1 MQRNLAAQL
10 NEQEYAKS
18 FADIKP
24 PLSLD
29 AALAEANRCLYCY
42 DAPCITACPT
52 AIDIPTFIKKIATEN
67 FKGSARVILESNIMG
82 GTCARVCPV
91 DILCEGAC
99 VYNGIPEA
107 KPIDIGRLQRFATD
121 WAFDRELQL
130 FERQPENGKKVAIVG
145 AGPSGLSCA
154 HRLAMLGYAVTVFEG
169 KENAGGLNLYGLAA
183 YKVDNEFVGREVE
196 YITAIGG
203 IEIKYGQWIGKDIT
217 ISQLLADYDAV
228 FMGMGLGVTPK
239 LNIPGEDLEGVH
251 DAIEFIEALRR
262 DPFSVPIG
270 KTVAVVGAGNTAID
284 AATQAKRLGAEKV
297 YVIYRRTRNE
307 MPAND
312 YEYGLALDDACEFLW
327 QTHPVRVL
335 GDGFVTGLECVK
347 MALGE
352 PDASGRRSPSVVPG
366 SEFLLPV
373 DMVVKSL
380 GQKPFESLLQDV
392 PGLETKWGRVVIDP
406 ESFATSVP
414 KLYAGGDCING
425 GKETVNAVADGRQA
439 ALGIHKMIFA
449 HQETAEV

>member
-1 MQRNLAAQL
+1 MQRNLAGKLSEA
-10 NEQEYAKS
+10 EYAKN

-52 AIDIPTFIKKIATEN
+52 SIDIPSFIKKIATEN

-107 KPIDIGRLQRFATD
+107 EPIDIGRLQRFATD
-121 WAFDRELQL
+121 WLFDKDIQL
-130 FERQPENGKKVAIVG
+130 FERQSDNGKKVAVVG
-145 AGPSGLSCA
+145 AGPAGLSCA
-154 HRLAMLGYAVTVFEG
+154 HRLAMLGYSVTVYEG
-169 KENAGGLNLYGLAA
+169 KHKAGGLNLYGLAA
-183 YKVDNEFVGREVE
+183 YKVGNEFVGEEVD
-196 YITAIGG
+196 YITQIGG
-203 IEIKYGQWIGKDIT
+203 IDIKYGTWIGKDVT
-217 ISQLLADYDAV
+217 VEQLLADNDAV
-228 FMGMGLGVTPK
+228 FLGMGLGMTPK
-239 LNIPGEDLEGVH
+239 LNIPGEDLLGVH
-251 DAIEFIEALRR
+251 DAIEFIEELRI
-262 DPFSVPIG
+262 DPFAPAIG

-284 AATQAKRLGAEKV
+284 AATQAKRLGADKV
-297 YVIYRRTRNE
+297 YVIYRRTAKE
-307 MPAND
+307 MPANE

-335 GDGFVTGLECVK
+335 GDSHVTGLECVK

-352 PDASGRRSPSVVPG
+352 PDDSGRRSPYVVEG

-373 DMVVKSL
+373 DMVIKSL
-380 GQKPFESLLQDV
+380 GQKAYEGMLADIQGLQ
-392 PGLETKWGRVVIDP
+392 TKWGRVVVDQD
-406 ESFATSVP
+406 FQTTVP
-414 KLYAGGDCING
+414 RLFAGGDCING
-425 GKETVNAVADGRQA
+425 GKETVNGVADGRNA
-439 ALGIHKMIFA
+439 AMGIHKMIFGEA
-449 HQETAEV
+449 K

>member
-1 MQRNLAAQL
+1 MQRNLADKLSPA
-10 NEQEYAKS
+10 EYERN

-52 AIDIPTFIKKIATEN
+52 GIDIPSFIKKIATEN

-107 KPIDIGRLQRFATD
+107 EPIDIGRLQRFATD
-121 WAFDRELQL
+121 WLFDKDIQL
-130 FERQPENGKKVAIVG
+130 FERQPDNGKKVAVIG
-145 AGPSGLSCA
+145 AGPAGLSCA
-154 HRLAMLGYAVTVFEG
+154 HRLATLGYSVTVYEG
-169 KENAGGLNLYGLAA
+169 KQKAGGLNLYGLAA
-183 YKVDNEFVGREVE
+183 YKVDNDFVGEEVD
-196 YITAIGG
+196 YITQIGG
-203 IEIKYGQWIGKDIT
+203 IDVQYGTWIGKDIT
-217 ISQLLADYDAV
+217 VDQLLADYDAV
-228 FMGMGLGVTPK
+228 FLGMGLGMTPK
-239 LNIPGEDLEGVH
+239 LNIPGEELEGVH
-251 DAIEFIEALRR
+251 DAIEFIEELRV
-262 DPFSVPIG
+262 DPFAPAIG

-297 YVIYRRTRNE
+297 YVIYRRTAKE
-307 MPAND
+307 MPANE
-312 YEYGLALDDACEFLW
+312 YEYSLALDDACEFLW

-335 GDGFVTGLECVK
+335 GDGHVTGLECVK

-352 PDASGRRSPSVVPG
+352 PDESGRRSPHVVPG

-373 DMVVKSL
+373 DMVIKSL
-380 GQKPFESLLQDV
+380 GQKAYEGVLADIQ
-392 PGLETKWGRVVIDP
+392 GLETKWGRVVVDAH
-406 ESFATSVP
+406 FQTSVP
-414 KLYAGGDCING
+414 KLFAGGDCING
-425 GKETVNAVADGRQA
+425 GKETVNGVADGRDA
-439 ALGIHKMIFA
+439 AMGIHKMIFGEA
-449 HQETAEV
+449 QA